1 MDDLYDTDIL
11 AWSQRQAAVLRDLA
25 ARRDL
30 PNELDLDH
38 VAEEI
43 ENVGRSEL
51 NAVQSF
57 LRLCLVHVIKAACSP
72 RESLAPG
79 WGEEAV
85 RFRGDA
91 LDRLT
96 PSMLGLIDLDAIWR
110 RAVRESEES
119 LAFYDEPLPPS
130 LPTKC
135 PFSLEALT
143 ARSFDVRAAVES
155 LKPPRDAAEAEPE

>member
-1 MDDLYDTDIL
+1 LV
-11 AWSQRQAAVLRDLA
+11 AAPEAVLRDLA

-43 ENVGRSEL
+43 EDVGRSEF

-57 LRLCLVHVIKAACSP
+57 IRLCLVHTLKAACSP
-72 RESLAPG
+72 RAELAPK

-96 PSMLGLIDLDAIWR
+96 PSMSGSINLDAIWH
-110 RAVRESEES
+110 RAVREVEQS
-119 LAFYDEPLPPS
+119 LSLYGEVLPPS
-130 LPTKC
+130 LPVSC
-135 PFSLEALT
+135 PFDLNSLA
-143 ARSFDVRAAVES
+143 AASFDPRAAVDS
-155 LKPPRDAAEAEPE
+155 LKSPRIGTEAEIE

>member
-43 ENVGRSEL
+43 EDVGRSEL

-57 LRLCLVHVIKAACSP
+57 IRLCLVHIVKAACFP
-72 RESLAPG
+72 RAELAPK

-85 RFRGDA
+85 RFHRDA

-96 PSMLGLIDLDAIWR
+96 PSMPGSIDLDAIWR
-110 RAVRESEES
+110 RAVREAEQS
-119 LAFYDEPLPPS
+119 LSLYGEALPPS
-130 LPTKC
+130 LPVTC
-135 PFSLEALT
+135 PFDLNSLT
-143 ARSFDVRAAVES
+143 ATSFDLRAAIES
-155 LKPPRDAAEAEPE
+155 LKPLRTGTEAEIR

>member
-43 ENVGRSEL
+43 EDVGRSEL

-57 LRLCLVHVIKAACSP
+57 IRLCLVHIVKAACSL
-72 RESLAPG
+72 RIR
-79 WGEEAV
+79 GE
-85 RFRGDA
+85 
-91 LDRLT
+91 
-96 PSMLGLIDLDAIWR
+96 
-110 RAVRESEES
+110 
-119 LAFYDEPLPPS
+119 
-130 LPTKC
+130 
-135 PFSLEALT
+135 LT
-143 ARSFDVRAAVES
+143 ATVSRSATDAVES
-155 LKPPRDAAEAEPE
+155 HGTRLISP